1 MEKTLIRKDHS
12 GLSENELLAMIDQ
25 SRLPAHVAI
34 IMDGNGRWAARKGLP
49 RLLGHKKGMEVVKDI
64 ITVSSNLGIKAL
76 TLYAFSLENWRR
88 PPKEVDALM
97 SLLALYLQKEIK
109 MMMEKGIR
117 FKTIGR
123 MEDLPKEAR
132 AWVDK
137 AKTETAGNTGM
148 VLNLA
153 LSYGGRWEMMEA
165 AKRFAADAASGKV
178 SPESLDEAAFSGY
191 MDTAG
196 LPELDLLIRTS
207 GEVRVSNFL
216 LWQMA
221 YAELYFTEALW
232 PDFRARDLYEAILDY
247 QGRQRRF
254 GMTGEQLGRGNA
266 V

>member
-1 MEKTLIRKDHS
+1 MEKTHTVKDTS
-12 GLSENELLAMIDQ
+12 GLSEKELLAAIDQ
-25 SRLPAHVAI
+25 ARVPAHVAI
-34 IMDGNGRWAARKGLP
+34 IMDGNGRWAARRGLP

-64 ITVSSNLGIKAL
+64 VTVSSNLGIKAL

-88 PPKEVDALM
+88 PPKEVEALM
-97 SLLALYLQKEIK
+97 SLLSIYLRNEIK

-132 AWVDK
+132 SWVDK
-137 AKTETAGNTGM
+137 AKAETAGNTGM

-153 LSYGGRWEMMEA
+153 LSYGGRWEVMEA
-165 AKRFAADAASGKV
+165 AKRFAAAAAEGRV
-178 SPESLDEAAFSGY
+178 TPESLDEATFAGF

-221 YAELYFTEALW
+221 YAELYFTDALW

>member
-1 MEKTLIRKDHS
+1 LEKTLIRKDNS
-12 GLSENELLAMIDQ
+12 GLSESELLALID
-25 SRLPAHVAI
+25 RARVPAHVAI

-64 ITVSSNLGIKAL
+64 IAVSSNLGIKAL

-88 PPKEVDALM
+88 PPKEVEALM
-97 SLLALYLQKEIK
+97 SLLAIYLQKEIK

-137 AKTETAGNTGM
+137 ARAETAGNTGM

-165 AKRFAADAASGKV
+165 AKRFAADAVSGKA
-178 SPESLDEAAFSGY
+178 STESLDEASFSGY

>member
-1 MEKTLIRKDHS
+1 LEKSLTVKDTS
-12 GLSENELLAMIDQ
+12 GLSEKELLAMIDQ
-25 SRLPAHVAI
+25 ARVPAHIAI
-34 IMDGNGRWAARKGLP
+34 IMDGNGRWAARRGLP
-49 RLLGHKKGMEVVKDI
+49 RLLGHKKGMEIVKDI
-64 ITVSSNLGIKAL
+64 ITVSSNLGVKAL

-88 PPKEVDALM
+88 PPKEVEALM
-97 SLLALYLQKEIK
+97 SLLALYLQKEIR
-109 MMMEKGIR
+109 MMMEKGIKFR
-117 FKTIGR
+117 TIGR
-123 MEDLPKEAR
+123 IDDLPKEAR
-132 AWVDK
+132 SWVDK
-137 AKTETAGNTGM
+137 AKASTAGNNGM

-153 LSYGGRWEMMEA
+153 LSYGGRGEMMEA
-165 AKRFAADAASGKV
+165 AKRFAADAMSGKV
-178 SPESLDEAAFSGY
+178 SPESVDEAAFSGY

-207 GEVRVSNFL
+207 GEVRVSNFM

-221 YAELYFTEALW
+221 YAELYFTDALW